1 MAVCTVDYD
10 DFMSSRR
17 TYASYNDGCAAA
29 HALDLIG
36 DRWTLIVVRELILG
50 PKRFA
55 ELQRDLM
62 GISPAILSQRLRDLE
77 DRSIVV
83 RRSLPAPARV
93 DVYELTNWGK
103 QLEAVNAALSLWA
116 VSSPEFPMDADMSP
130 DALVLAMRAHARG
143 LDSQPSPVTV
153 RLMLTDA
160 RLEDADPVTYTAT
173 VGPHETTIV
182 KTPDPGPADAIVSAT
197 ATNWKAR
204 IVGAFPL
211 DQVSPLAIEGDASA
225 VDALIEATR
234 LTALAP
240 TAKPN
245 PA

>member
-103 QLEAVNAALSLWA
+103 QLEAVNATPWWPACAGMVVPWVCYSSLSA
-116 VSSPEFPMDADMSP
+116 
-130 DALVLAMRAHARG
+130 
-143 LDSQPSPVTV
+143 QV
-153 RLMLTDA
+153 RLPCWRVRQLCRFLGLRSD
-160 RLEDADPVTYTAT
+160 L
-173 VGPHETTIV
+173 
-182 KTPDPGPADAIVSAT
+182 
-197 ATNWKAR
+197 
-204 IVGAFPL
+204 
-211 DQVSPLAIEGDASA
+211 SPRS
-225 VDALIEATR
+225 R
-234 LTALAP
+234 
-240 TAKPN
+240 
-245 PA
+245 

>member
-1 MAVCTVDYD
+1 
-10 DFMSSRR
+10 
-17 TYASYNDGCAAA
+17 
-29 HALDLIG
+29 
-36 DRWTLIVVRELILG
+36 
-50 PKRFA
+50 
-55 ELQRDLM
+55 
-62 GISPAILSQRLRDLE
+62 
-77 DRSIVV
+77 
-83 RRSLPAPARV
+83 
-93 DVYELTNWGK
+93 
-103 QLEAVNAALSLWA
+103 
-116 VSSPEFPMDADMSP
+116 MDADMSP